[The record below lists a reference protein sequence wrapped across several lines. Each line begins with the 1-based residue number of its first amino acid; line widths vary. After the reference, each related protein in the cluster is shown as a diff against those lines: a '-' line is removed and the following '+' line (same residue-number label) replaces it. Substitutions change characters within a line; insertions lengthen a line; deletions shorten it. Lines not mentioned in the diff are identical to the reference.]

1 MKWPSIQLNVAEVN
15 LKYLLLYCCLSDG
28 HFLKW
33 NALIINN
40 EQLRECTRIVLF
52 VLVCYVL
59 FHKNSLTELFTMGR
73 TKITKE
79 RANGRTYIQF
89 RPWQIIMTIER
100 AECMMMIM
108 QQLIT
113 KRMLFSHKIRT
124 FSDLSTCFFFIFT
137 QFDQNIKEEKIGI
150 AWKPD
155 DGLLNWQ
162 HIYTVSLFI
171 HETSYYAF
179 YLWKLCNASWV
190 LIAHVYIF

>member
-1 MKWPSIQLNVAEVN
+1 MKRPSIQLNVAEVN

-73 TKITKE
+73 TKNNE
-79 RANGRTYIQF
+79 RMSERTNYIQF
-89 RPWQIIMTIER
+89 RPWQIIMTIGR

-113 KRMLFSHKIRT
+113 KRMLFAHKFVHFRICQ
-124 FSDLSTCFFFIFT
+124 LVFFFSFLHNAT
-137 QFDQNIKEEKIGI
+137 KIL
-150 AWKPD
+150 KKKK
-155 DGLLNWQ
+155 LEL
-162 HIYTVSLFI
+162 
-171 HETSYYAF
+171 HENPTMDF
-179 YLWKLCNASWV
+179 
-190 LIAHVYIF
+190 

>member
-89 RPWQIIMTIER
+89 RP
-100 AECMMMIM
+100 
-108 QQLIT
+108 
-113 KRMLFSHKIRT
+113 
-124 FSDLSTCFFFIFT
+124 
-137 QFDQNIKEEKIGI
+137 
-150 AWKPD
+150 
-155 DGLLNWQ
+155 
-162 HIYTVSLFI
+162 
-171 HETSYYAF
+171 
-179 YLWKLCNASWV
+179 
-190 LIAHVYIF
+190 